1 MAKLVIEPKSI
12 AQQYWRDLW
21 RYRELFAMLAWR
33 DVAVRYKQTVIGIA
47 WALLRPIFTML
58 AFTFV
63 FSKVAHLSSDGG
75 QPYALMVFT
84 AMLPWQLFS
93 SALVSASDSLVNDAN
108 LVSKVYFPRLLVPAA
123 SVVVALIDFA
133 LGSCVL
139 IAMIVWYR
147 AWPNIQVLAVL
158 PLTLLAAV
166 LALGPGLL
174 LATLNAKYRDFRH
187 ALPFITQFGIYV
199 TPIGFSS
206 SLVSDKWRPLFECN
220 PMVGVVDGF
229 RWAVLDSVAF
239 PARALAISTGVAVI
253 MLAIGINRFRAAET
267 TLVDVL

>member
-1 MAKLVIEPKSI
+1 MARLEIEPKSV

-47 WALLRPIFTML
+47 WAVIRPIFTML

-63 FSKVAHLSSDGG
+63 FSNVAHLSSDGG
-75 QPYALMVFT
+75 KPYALMVFT

-133 LGSCVL
+133 LSSCVL
-139 IAMIVWYR
+139 IAMIIWYG
-147 AWPNIQVLAVL
+147 AWPNLQVLAVI

-166 LALGPGLL
+166 LALGPGLF
-174 LATLNAKYRDFRH
+174 LATLNARYRDFRH

-206 SLVSDKWRPLFECN
+206 SLVSDKWRPLFDCN

-229 RWAVLDSVAF
+229 RWAVLDSVPF
-239 PARALAISTGVAVI
+239 PGRALAISVGVAAV
-253 MLAIGINRFRAAET
+253 MLALGINRFRAAET